1 MPLCRGNKHA
11 YVDISAILPDN
22 VRTSGIEKTD
32 ETLRMFGPDQLI
44 FASDYPDNRFLQPED
59 IYDSYFDILNQMD
72 FTQEEAERI
81 TYGNIEKILNK

>member
-1 MPLCRGNKHA
+1 
-11 YVDISAILPDN
+11 
-22 VRTSGIEKTD
+22 
-32 ETLRMFGPDQLI
+32 MFGPDQLI